1 MLWFLKIEL
10 LSEIFYSKIFS
21 VFHFKG
27 AGGFR
32 MVSPFVH
39 KKYTKFYLE
48 NQNFYLYLH
57 NTINRFLFV

>member
-1 MLWFLKIEL
+1 MDGSDVLVLKIEL

-32 MVSPFVH
+32 SDNP
-39 KKYTKFYLE
+39 YSCITP
-48 NQNFYLYLH
+48 
-57 NTINRFLFV
+57 TFLFGKSKFLSVFAQYYK